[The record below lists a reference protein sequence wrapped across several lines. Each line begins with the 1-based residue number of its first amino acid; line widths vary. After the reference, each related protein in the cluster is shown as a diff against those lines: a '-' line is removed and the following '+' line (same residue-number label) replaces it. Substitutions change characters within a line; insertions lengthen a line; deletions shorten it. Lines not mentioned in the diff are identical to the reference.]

1 MTEMN
6 LSDRC
11 QSRSLYIWSLA
22 LGSHQH
28 TAVPIREFTGIEVC
42 GTNLGIENREGK
54 RLMTVFGIPY
64 RCSHLFVVSL
74 CLVSSPI
81 REIGAVEFF
90 CGDG

>member
-42 GTNLGIENREGK
+42 GTKVSIKGNLDKGSIIIEYFSRDDLD
-54 RLMTVFGIPY
+54 RLHTI
-64 RCSHLFVVSL
+64 
-74 CLVSSPI
+74 I
-81 REIGAVEFF
+81 TE
-90 CGDG
+90 